1 MSEAPNHFCANC
13 GVKLEAASLI
23 CVACGTLVYAEELEQ
38 LSTRA
43 KWAESQG
50 DQQRARDAW
59 AESLR
64 YLPPNS
70 QPYRTI
76 ADHLDATAPP
86 PPPIQPD
93 APPEG
98 SWWKKILGPLGGFGL
113 MIWKFK
119 GIALLALTKG
129 KFLLFGLGKMQT
141 LFSMMASML
150 LYWHLYG
157 WKFGIG
163 FVLSIYVHEM
173 GHVYALRRF
182 GIQSTAP
189 MFIPFFGAFI
199 RADFRGATPNQ
210 EGQIAL
216 GGPIW
221 GLGAALTCLIIGIA
235 TESQIWLAL
244 ADAGGYINL
253 FNLIPVWSLDGGR
266 AFRALSRQQ
275 RMIVCAAAAA
285 LWFFTGKGMFA
296 LILAGGVYRCF
307 TKDQIEKGDNQILVH
322 FLGLMAA
329 LGVVSMTGVRPPRD
343 A

>member
-1 MSEAPNHFCANC
+1 MSEVPHQFCAQC
-13 GVKLEAASLI
+13 GLKLEAVSLI
-23 CVACGTLVYAEELEQ
+23 CPSCATLVYTEELEQ

-43 KWAESQG
+43 NWAESQG
-50 DQQRARDAW
+50 DLPRAREAW

-64 YLPPNS
+64 YLPPDS
-70 QPYRTI
+70 PQYRAL
-76 ADHLDATAPP
+76 ADRIDAKAPAPP
-86 PPPIQPD
+86 PMQED

-98 SWWKKILGPLGGFGL
+98 SRWKKVLGPLGGFGL
-113 MIWKFK
+113 LIWKFK

-129 KFLLFGLGKMQT
+129 KFLIFGLGKMQT
-141 LFSMMASML
+141 LFSMFASML
-150 LYWHLYG
+150 LYWRLYG
-157 WKFGIG
+157 WKFGLG

-173 GHVYALRRF
+173 GHVFALRRF

-189 MFIPFFGAFI
+189 MFIPLFGAFI
-199 RADFRGATPNQ
+199 RADFRGVTPNQ

-221 GLGAALTCLIIGIA
+221 GLGAALTCLIVGVA

-253 FNLIPVWSLDGGR
+253 FNLIPVWMLDGGR
-266 AFRALSRQQ
+266 AFRALSRRQ
-275 RMIVCAAAAA
+275 RMIICAAAAA
-285 LWFFTGKGMFA
+285 LWFLTGKGMFA

-307 TKDQIEKGDNQILVH
+307 TKDQIEKGDNQILLH

-329 LGVVSMTGVRPPRD
+329 LGVVSMTGVRPPPD